1 MVQVFSKAKQDILL
15 SICVINLARIGIREL
30 YPVLLQT
37 WMLVFHPNT
46 FKIVVFVYVVCYLML
61 RFVFKHLY
69 IDNSVEIQYQFSV
82 ISAIAFKTRLIEF
95 VFIL

>member
-15 SICVINLARIGIREL
+15 SLCVINLARIGIREL

-37 WMLVFHPNT
+37 WTLVFHPNT
-46 FKIVVFVYVVCYLML
+46 IKIVVFVVCYLML